1 VPALIALFRECE
13 NRHAIV
19 FFNFLSGWTIV
30 GWIVT
35 FIWSCMDKR
44 NDQKQRRNVK
54 ETQEIISI
62 IVACS
67 VITVAGIIS
76 FILRADTLGNWLAA
90 VGVIAIV
97 IVASIGD

>member
-1 VPALIALFRECE
+1 
-13 NRHAIV
+13 
-19 FFNFLSGWTIV
+19 
-30 GWIVT
+30 
-35 FIWSCMDKR
+35 MDKR